1 MLKDTCQAGNSQN
14 NNHDNDNLVYMRD
27 KQTGEEG
34 SHNECNSSEEEED
47 EEAEDDE
54 EHDLHIS
61 LQGSSSKSDMSLEE
75 ARYTL
80 QHIKSEALIDEDSKK
95 LSLIHI

>member
-1 MLKDTCQAGNSQN
+1 
-14 NNHDNDNLVYMRD
+14 MRD
-27 KQTGEEG
+27 KQTGEDG
-34 SHNECNSSEEEED
+34 GHNDCNSSEEEEY
-47 EEAEDDE
+47 EEAEDDV

-61 LQGSSSKSDMSLEE
+61 LQGSNSKSDMSLEE

-95 LSLIHI
+95 SMKPPYRFEMP